1 MDTDSRRNLDESTMY
16 NKTEQLNKYL
26 IALRNSIY
34 TLEKHKIKVLHSKKQ
49 NKGSALL
56 RNKIKN
62 KIGLEINTRPTA
74 HQCQAP

>member
-49 NKGSALL
+49 NKRICTL

-62 KIGLEINTRPTA
+62 KIGLEINTRPTVQ
-74 HQCQAP
+74 QCQAP